1 MADYTTEEIE
11 RVYEQNVKP
20 RFVTADNVM
29 NLKSEQLDAL
39 TSILNHRDT
48 LAVLPT
54 GYGKSLIYILAVLL
68 MDWVSQVSH

>member
-54 GYGKSLIYILAVLL
+54 GHGKSLIYILAVLL